1 MISARSGH
9 GGLDLSGFGSL
20 LAEIHDAPD
29 QEHTVQR
36 VVDTA
41 VQVLDCEA
49 AGIMLVRAGRHIE
62 TAAFSDDTVRQADA
76 LQLELKEGP
85 CLSAI
90 ESADHF
96 RIGNTTTEQRWP
108 QWCPAVAELGVRSVL
123 SVCVISADHR
133 PLGSLLAYAS
143 RIDAFDAEDEAVAQA
158 LGTNAAIAVQRNRH
172 DEANTRA
179 IDGRS
184 LIGQAQ
190 GLVME
195 RYHVDADRAFAVLT
209 RFSQEKNVKLR
220 DVARQVV
227 ETRLLPQVQS
237 DR

>member
-1 MISARSGH
+1 VNNARSDREVV
-9 GGLDLSGFGSL
+9 DLSGFGSL
-20 LAEIHDAPD
+20 LADIHDAPD

-41 VQVLDCEA
+41 VQVLNCEA
-49 AGIMLVRAGRHIE
+49 AGIMLVRARREVE

-76 LQLELKEGP
+76 LQLKLKEGP

-90 ESADHF
+90 GTADHF

-123 SVCVISADHR
+123 SVCVMSADHR
-133 PLGSLLAYAS
+133 PLGSLLVYAN
-143 RIDAFDAEDEAVAQA
+143 RIDAFDAEDEAIAQV

-179 IDGRS
+179 IDGRT

-209 RFSQEKNVKLR
+209 RFSQQQNVKLR
-220 DVARQVV
+220 EVARQVI
-227 ETRLLPQVQS
+227 ETRLMPQVES